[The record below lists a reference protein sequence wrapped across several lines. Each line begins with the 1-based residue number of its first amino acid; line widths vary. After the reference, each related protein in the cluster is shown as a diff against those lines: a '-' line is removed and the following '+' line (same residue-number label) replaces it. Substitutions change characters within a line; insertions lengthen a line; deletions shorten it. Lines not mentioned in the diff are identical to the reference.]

1 MQPILI
7 IQNEPNEGRGL
18 IATLMAKRNIG
29 QHIVKGSDAPD
40 SELSPNHFRALIVL
54 GGAQSVYETQKYPFL
69 ESEIA
74 LCRAFIEDDKP
85 IAGFCLGA
93 QLLAVA
99 LGGEV
104 VASEHKEIG
113 WHDIMLQDDAKG
125 DALVANHPKTLLS
138 FHFHGDVIRHVP
150 NSTIL
155 ASSALT
161 KWQLFRHGTKAY
173 GFQYHAELN
182 RSLLEEMCRNNVEYL
197 LQQGMDAEDLIDASQ
212 SHLDEFKRH
221 SSIAIER
228 WLDLSS

>member
-7 IQNEPNEGRGL
+7 IQNEPNEGSGL
-18 IATLMAKRNIG
+18 LTTLMAKRNIG
-29 QHIVKGSDAPD
+29 RHIVNGLEAQY
-40 SELSPNHFRALIVL
+40 SELSPDDFRALIVL

-69 ESEIA
+69 ESEKA
-74 LCRAFIEDDKP
+74 LCRAFVEAEKP

-104 VASEHKEIG
+104 AASEQKEIG
-113 WHDIMLQDDAKG
+113 WHDLMLHDDAKN

-161 KWQLFRHGTKAY
+161 KWQLFRHGTNAY

-182 RSLLEEMCRNNVEYL
+182 RSLLDEMCRNNVEYL
-197 LQQGMDAEDLIDASQ
+197 LEQGMDAEELIDASQ
-212 SHLDEFKRH
+212 SHLDEFERH
-221 SSIAIER
+221 CSIAIER